1 MNDRAPDG
9 RAWVTFALVA
19 LLWGIPYLWIKIVVD
34 EGVPP
39 AFLAWVRIVLGGGV
53 LLLLAWHANAVA
65 ALRGRGRWL
74 AAFALTELA
83 IPFPLIASAEQHVTS
98 SLTAI
103 LIASAP
109 LFVALLALRFDASER
124 PSRRQLGGL
133 ILGLA
138 GVAALVGIEVAGPPD
153 ELWGAAKVLASAFL
167 YAVSS
172 MVFKRHLADLDHRAS
187 MGACLAIAAV
197 ILAPFAALHPPSAMP
212 SFKALAAL
220 AGLGLFCTAAA
231 LVFWGKLIAQIGAG
245 RALVVTYVNPVV
257 AVVLG
262 MLILG
267 ERLGVGSV
275 AGLLLILTGSGLATA
290 GPRPNSLDSG
300 ASLA

>member
-1 MNDRAPDG
+1 VRDCVPVMSDPVRAG
-9 RAWVTFALVA
+9 RAWLTFAAVA
-19 LLWGIPYLWIKIVVD
+19 ILWGIPYLWIKIALD

-39 AFLAWVRIVLGGGV
+39 ASVAWLRIVLGGAV
-53 LLLLAWHANAVA
+53 LLLLAARAGTLGG
-65 ALRGRGRWL
+65 LRGRGRWL
-74 AAFALTELA
+74 AVFGVVELA
-83 IPFPLIASAEQHVTS
+83 IPFPLIAVAEQHVTS

-109 LFVALLALRFDASER
+109 LFVALLSLHFDATER

-138 GVAALVGIEVAGPPD
+138 GVALLVGIDVAGKRD
-153 ELWGAAKVLASAFL
+153 ELAGAAMVLAASFC
-167 YAVSS
+167 YAVAP
-172 MVFKRHLADLDHRAS
+172 MIFKRHLADLDHRAS
-187 MGACLAIAAV
+187 MGAALAVAAV
-197 ILAPFAALHPPSAMP
+197 VLAPFAAVDPPRAMP
-212 SFKALAAL
+212 SARALAAL

-231 LVFWGKLIAQIGAG
+231 LALWGALIAQMGAG

-267 ERLGVGSV
+267 ERPGIGSV
-275 AGLLLILTGSGLATA
+275 GGLLLILAGSWLAT
-290 GPRPNSLDSG
+290 GPS
-300 ASLA
+300 AST